1 MKRIKESCQILEEDC
16 EEEDPE
22 DEKAALLKAKEASK
36 NFIRS
41 PKNNLN
47 IGGAGIYSSMKKSS

>member
-22 DEKAALLKAKEASK
+22 DEKAALLKAKEASR

-47 IGGAGIYSSMKKSS
+47 TGASSYSSVKKSS